1 VSSAD
6 KILSLEL
13 DLEPE
18 QRIHLNILIQ
28 ARQDFATARAL
39 EYIDEAGLV
48 DESAFR
54 FKGRGT
60 RLVGGFSIP
69 MNVNS
74 LYELSEYWR
83 SDAPAKSL
91 AQLNIPEMG
100 QRDFLSRL
108 NNAVQYRE
116 AKPSKMQLD
125 TL

>member
-1 VSSAD
+1 
-6 KILSLEL
+6 
-13 DLEPE
+13 
-18 QRIHLNILIQ
+18 
-28 ARQDFATARAL
+28 
-39 EYIDEAGLV
+39 
-48 DESAFR
+48 
-54 FKGRGT
+54 
-60 RLVGGFSIP
+60 